1 MDSQQDLSAQS
12 VQSTVV
18 NLQDLHSYL
27 VTFNKE
33 IGPSDQ
39 SAFQLKTVQVG
50 TSIVE
55 DKSDCV
61 KDEETE
67 GTLNDASEAIG
78 ETNKVVDIGTLSVNL
93 GQMQDEGSTQE
104 LHAADQNNGMVQVQ
118 VPVSEMGNSNLIQHV
133 QVISINGNQ
142 CSTILSSN
150 SSTELQTGQCE
161 QAILSCNEKSEA
173 EAVLATVSTSSS
185 GQMES
190 EDVAG
195 AQLVALQNS
204 SDSSQPQLVAVQT
217 EDIPPEAVEASQM
230 LIPNIAGGEKL
241 PMVTLMP
248 PDGSQGEPMNYF
260 LIVTNS
266 NEKDGT
272 NLKPVTLDMRH
283 LSEIKTEKDEVEELI
298 DEDGNVR
305 RVIEIA
311 PKFDIHGTH
320 TTLLQCRYCEYTSP
334 KRYLLMRHMK
344 SHSEDKPHKCN
355 VCDRGFKTMASLQNH
370 VNTHTG
376 TRPHKCKECES
387 AFTTSGELVRHI
399 RYKHTFEKPHK
410 CTECEYASVELSKL
424 KRHMRSHTGE
434 RPYQCMHCNYASP
447 DTYKLK
453 RHLRIHTGEKPYV
466 CDICQARFTQSNSL
480 KAHKLIHTGNK
491 PVFQCE
497 LCPTTCGRR
506 TDLKIH
512 MMKLHSSSTP
522 LQCKKCAETFPDRY
536 SCKMHMK
543 THEGERCFKCEQ
555 CDYAAMSLRHLEA
568 HILTHTGEKPYECD
582 ECDATFRQKQLL
594 KRHKGLYHTD
604 ETTCI
609 LGAPTKD
616 SRLIIAKGE
625 TDENRIKSESIES
638 SLTSDQLL
646 HGSLLTDLKAGRLGN
661 MPKVVIVHPDGS
673 VEEVTTKLH
682 NLAQEK
688 SMEEVIVA
696 DKLDNISHDKVME
709 EVMMHIVDEETQES
723 ENSKSAAPED
733 YTFTVA
739 QTGDRESDG
748 APIQTYTMIPN
759 GSQILR
765 DEGTQATLETD
776 SEQSNESQNNMTTLI
791 SSQTI
796 QKTADTVLVRNNMDS
811 IPTLQ
816 DETGMK
822 IDLQTTLDVNGDPI
836 TFCTSPPSMM
846 TSHEL
851 NIETLDS
858 QLQTVVYSYSC
869 APLQQCCFL
878 QKCYLF
884 IKLTFYITIRYPLFT
899 I

>member
-1 MDSQQDLSAQS
+1 MESQQEISS
-12 VQSTVV
+12 SPSTQATTV
-18 NLQDLHSYL
+18 NLHDLQSYL

-33 IGPSDQ
+33 IESSDQ
-39 SAFQLKTVQVG
+39 NTFEFKAVSAGTNTGEDKTKTEKNEETG
-50 TSIVE
+50 GASACRVE
-55 DKSDCV
+55 DI
-61 KDEETE
+61 
-67 GTLNDASEAIG
+67 AEAD
-78 ETNKVVDIGTLSVNL
+78 KVVDMGALSVL
-93 GQMQDEGSTQE
+93 GQIQDEDSPQDLQGV
-104 LHAADQNNGMVQVQ
+104 DQTNGMVQVQ
-118 VPVSEMGNSNLIQHV
+118 VPMSEVGNSSMI
-133 QVISINGNQ
+133 QVISINGKTSYQLVTGNSS
-142 CSTILSSN
+142 STSLSSS
-150 SSTELQTGQCE
+150 SSTES
-161 QAILSCNEKSEA
+161 QAILSADDKSGA
-173 EAVLATVSTSSS
+173 EAVLASVSSPCQITNQSTL
-185 GQMES
+185 QMETG
-190 EDVAG
+190 DIAG

-204 SDSSQPQLVAVQT
+204 ADSSQPQLVAVQSDELT
-217 EDIPPEAVEASQM
+217 PEAVEASQM
-230 LIPNIAGGEKL
+230 LIPNITGGEKL

-260 LIVTNS
+260 LIVTN
-266 NEKDGT
+266 NGEKDGT
-272 NLKPVTLDMRH
+272 GLKPVTLDMRP
-283 LSEIKTEKDEVEELI
+283 LSDLKTEKDDAVEELI

-311 PKFDIHGTH
+311 PKFDMHGTH

-355 VCDRGFKTMASLQNH
+355 ICDRGFKTMASLQNH

-480 KAHKLIHTGNK
+480 KAHKLIHSGNK
-491 PVFQCE
+491 PVFQCD

-512 MMKLHSSSTP
+512 MMKLHTSSTP
-522 LQCKKCAETFPDRY
+522 LQCKKCSETFPDRY
-536 SCKMHMK
+536 SCKIHMK
-543 THEGERCFKCEQ
+543 SHEGERCFKCEQ

-568 HILTHTGEKPYECD
+568 HILTHTGEKPFECD

-604 ETTCI
+604 ETS
-609 LGAPTKD
+609 LGSPAKEG
-616 SRLIIAKGE
+616 RLIIAKGN
-625 TDENRIKSESIES
+625 TDENRTKTDSIES
-638 SLTSDQLL
+638 SLSSDQLI

-688 SMEEVIVA
+688 SMEEVMVA
-696 DKLDNISHDKVME
+696 NKLDDITKDKTME
-709 EVMMHIVDEETQES
+709 EAMMHIVGEETQES
-723 ENSKSAAPED
+723 ENSKSGVPED

-739 QTGDRESDG
+739 QTGDRELDG
-748 APIQTYTMIPN
+748 APIQTYTMISN

-776 SEQSNESQNNMTTLI
+776 SEQSNESQNNIATLI

-796 QKTADTVLVRNNMDS
+796 QKTADTVLVRSNTDS
-811 IPTLQ
+811 IPALQ
-816 DETGMK
+816 DEVSMK
-822 IDLQTTLDVNGDPI
+822 IDLPTTLDVNGDSL
-836 TFCTSPPSMM
+836 TFYTSPSII
-846 TSHEL
+846 TAQGLSL
-851 NIETLDS
+851 ETLDS
-858 QLQTVVYSYSC
+858 CKKRKGLEELGTEVQS
-869 APLQQCCFL
+869 
-878 QKCYLF
+878 K
-884 IKLTFYITIRYPLFT
+884 KLCTEEVSKN
-899 I
+899 

>member
-1 MDSQQDLSAQS
+1 MDSQQELSPP
-12 VQSTVV
+12 STISTQQTTM
-18 NLQDLHSYL
+18 NLQDLKSYL

-33 IGPSDQ
+33 IEPSDQ
-39 SAFQLKTVQVG
+39 NAFQFKTVPVG
-50 TSIVE
+50 TNLE
-55 DKSDCV
+55 DDKSKIE
-61 KDEETE
+61 KDGNPEGTTTGETE
-67 GTLNDASEAIG
+67 DIG
-78 ETNKVVDIGTLSVNL
+78 ETEKVVDIGGIAVNL
-93 GQMQDEGSTQE
+93 GQIHEDENVE
-104 LHAADQNNGMVQVQ
+104 DLQVQ
-118 VPVSEMGNSNLIQHV
+118 VPMSEIGNNSMI
-133 QVISINGNQ
+133 QVISVNGKTSYQLVTGNPG
-142 CSTILSSN
+142 SAIFTSA
-150 SSTELQTGQCE
+150 SSTEPQIGQSVISAE
-161 QAILSCNEKSEA
+161 DKSGA
-173 EAVLATVSTSSS
+173 EAVLASVAVSSPGHVTNQQTLQVES
-185 GQMES
+185 GEI
-190 EDVAG
+190 AG

-204 SDSSQPQLVAVQT
+204 ADSSQPQLVAVQT
-217 EDIPPEAVEASQM
+217 DELPPEAVEASQM
-230 LIPNIAGGEKL
+230 LIPSMGGGGDKL

-248 PDGSQGEPMNYF
+248 QDGSPGEPMNYF
-260 LIVTNS
+260 LIVTN
-266 NEKDGT
+266 NGEKDGT
-272 NLKPVTLDMRH
+272 SLKPITLDMRSMNA
-283 LSEIKTEKDEVEELI
+283 LKTEKDAVEEMI

-320 TTLLQCRYCEYTSP
+320 TTLLQCRYCDYTSP

-355 VCDRGFKTMASLQNH
+355 ICDRGFKTMASLQNH

-453 RHLRIHTGEKPYV
+453 RHLRIHTGEKPYI

-512 MMKLHSSSTP
+512 MMKLHTSTTP
-522 LQCKKCAETFPDRY
+522 LQCRKCSETFPDRY

-568 HILTHTGEKPYECD
+568 HNLTHTGEKPFECD
-582 ECDATFRQKQLL
+582 ECNATFRQKQLL

-604 ETTCI
+604 ESSYIST
-609 LGAPTKD
+609 GK
-616 SRLIIAKGE
+616 LIIHKGS
-625 TDENRIKSESIES
+625 TDENRSKPEGIES
-638 SLTSDQLL
+638 SLTSDQLI
-646 HGSLLTDLKAGRLGN
+646 HGSLLSDLKAGRLGD
-661 MPKVVIVHPDGS
+661 MPKVVIVHPDGTVEEVTSKLHTLAQEKS
-673 VEEVTTKLH
+673 VEEVIVANKLE
-682 NLAQEK
+682 EK
-688 SMEEVIVA
+688 SMEEV
-696 DKLDNISHDKVME
+696 
-709 EVMMHIVDEETQES
+709 MMQIVDEETQES
-723 ENSKSAAPED
+723 ESSKSGAPDD
-733 YTFTVA
+733 YCTFTVS
-739 QTGDRESDG
+739 QTGDRELDG
-748 APIQTYTMIPN
+748 APIQTYTMISN

-776 SEQSNESQNNMTTLI
+776 SEQSNESQNNLATLI

-796 QKTADTVLVRNNMDS
+796 QRTADTVLVRANTDNIS
-811 IPTLQ
+811 TLQ
-816 DETGMK
+816 EEAGMK
-822 IDLQTTLDVNGDPI
+822 IELPTTLDVNGDPI
-836 TFCTSPPSMM
+836 TFYTSPSSII
-846 TSHEL
+846 TSQGL
-851 NIETLDS
+851 TIETLDS
-858 QLQTVVYSYSC
+858 SKKRKGSGDAVTEQ
-869 APLQQCCFL
+869 A
-878 QKCYLF
+878 K
-884 IKLTFYITIRYPLFT
+884 KLCTDDVSKN
-899 I
+899 